1 VRADKHL
8 HLKFLIRYWKI
19 MTKCFAGLLLP
30 LLKEVN
36 IPKFM

>member
-1 VRADKHL
+1 
-8 HLKFLIRYWKI
+8 

>member
-8 HLKFLIRYWKI
+8 HLKFLIGYRTI
-19 MTKCFAGLLLP
+19 MTKCFAGLLLM
-30 LLKEVN
+30 LIEEVN